1 MSLFTAIDH
10 PAIACQDVE
19 AQAEWYC
26 RILEMR
32 VVARSNA
39 TPPAMVIGYD
49 DDLRGGAKIELM
61 PVRDAGPKPTDV
73 PRFCTGLR
81 HLALRVSSFDEAYA
95 RLTEAGVEFLFE
107 PTTAMGGGKIVSFR
121 DPEGNELQIVE
132 R

>member
-1 MSLFTAIDH
+1 MTLFTAIDH

-26 RILEMR
+26 KNLGMR
-32 VVARSNA
+32 VIARNGA
-39 TPPAMVIGYD
+39 TPPSMVIGYD
-49 DDLRGGAKIELM
+49 DDARGGAMIELM
-61 PVRDAGPKPTDV
+61 PVRDAGPKPADV

-81 HLALRVSSFDEAYA
+81 HLAVRVSAFDEAYA
-95 RLTEAGVEFLFE
+95 ALKEAGVEFLFE
-107 PTTAMGGGKIVSFR
+107 PGTAIGGGRIVSFR